1 MNCISIS
8 YKIAPIEIR
17 NLLAFD
23 ATEKKHFFDQI
34 EGQCV
39 LLSTC
44 NGLEIY
50 FDIDIDAMEDQL
62 CRFKNLD
69 CDVMMPYFA
78 TYTSVGA
85 IRHLAR
91 VACGMDS
98 MVLGED
104 EIFSQVKEAYEY
116 SRQFKKTT
124 YSFHTIFQRVMK
136 TVKQIKT

>member
-1 MNCISIS
+1 M
-8 YKIAPIEIR
+8 
-17 NLLAFD
+17 
-23 ATEKKHFFDQI
+23 

-44 NGLEIY
+44 NWLEIY

-62 CRFKNLD
+62 CRFKDLD

>member
-1 MNCISIS
+1 M
-8 YKIAPIEIR
+8 
-17 NLLAFD
+17 
-23 ATEKKHFFDQI
+23 
-34 EGQCV
+34 
-39 LLSTC
+39 
-44 NGLEIY
+44 
-50 FDIDIDAMEDQL
+50 DIDAMEDQL
-62 CRFKNLD
+62 CRFKDLD